1 MGSEQLAYASATE
14 LLRLIA
20 GKQVSPVELTELF
33 LGRIERLDG
42 RLNSFLLLTRDAA
55 MEQARAAEAA
65 VLRGDELGALHG
77 LPIAIKDTQMTAGI
91 RTTMGSVWFEDRVPE
106 RDAAVVERVRAG
118 GAVILGKTNASELG
132 IVGTCQNLL
141 GPDGGNPWNPDYTP
155 GGSSAGAAAA
165 LAAYLCPLATA
176 ATGAARSAFPPISAG
191 STASSPPRG
200 GCRRTRGPNPS
211 RCRTSFPRTGP
222 WRARCGTRRC
232 CSRSLPGTTGGTRS
246 RCGRSRPTTS
256 PRRIGTSPACASPG
270 VRTSASPTCIRDVA
284 DVTYRAACAF
294 EELGCHVEEPK
305 LALDPPYDTYG
316 ALMTADSFNRYRK
329 LYESDGDRLLGY
341 SSSSSSTAR
350 RSPRRTMPAAS
361 AWSTA
366 CGPISRT
373 CSRATTCCCHPRHG
387 SPRSATDP
395 IRARCPA
402 PRSSQISTST
412 ARSRCPST
420 RADIPRPPCPR
431 ASQRT
436 ACPSACR
443 SSAGRATRHRSS
455 PHRRRSRQPAPGS
468 STGRPSLERRYPLGG
483 GVPAVSDATIRYSYF
498 TFSRL

>member
-1 MGSEQLAYASATE
+1 MRSEELAYASATE

-33 LGRIERLDG
+33 LSRIERLDS

-91 RTTMGSVWFEDRVPE
+91 RTTMGSVWFADRVPE
-106 RDAAVVERVRAG
+106 RDAAVVERVRAR

-141 GPDGGNPWNPDYTP
+141 GPDGGNPWNPDHTP

-165 LAAYLCPLATA
+165 LAAYLCPLATGSDGGGSIRIPSHFCGIYGIKPTQGRVSA
-176 ATGAARSAFPPISAG
+176 YTGAESEPMPNIFSQNGPLARTVRDAALLLQVLAGNDRRDPISLREEPADYVAAADRDIAG
-191 STASSPPRG
+191 LRIAWSPDFGFADVHP
-200 GCRRTRGPNPS
+200 
-211 RCRTSFPRTGP
+211 
-222 WRARCGTRRC
+222 
-232 CSRSLPGTTGGTRS
+232 
-246 RCGRSRPTTS
+246 
-256 PRRIGTSPACASPG
+256 
-270 VRTSASPTCIRDVA
+270 DVA

-341 SSSSSSTAR
+341 SRFFIEHGSKVTTADYARCLGLIDRLRADFANLFEGYDLLLSPTAR
-350 RSPRRTMPAAS
+350 FPAFRNGPYPGEVSGTSEFPDQYFNGAFTMPINASGHPAAS
-361 AWSTA
+361 IPAGFSA
-366 CGPISRT
+366 DGLPIGLQIVGRKGDEASVIAA
-373 CSRATTCCCHPRHG
+373 SGAFEL
-387 SPRSATDP
+387 
-395 IRARCPA
+395 ARPW
-402 PRSSQISTST
+402 IHH
-412 ARSRCPST
+412 
-420 RADIPRPPCPR
+420 RPP
-431 ASQRT
+431 
-436 ACPSACR
+436 
-443 SSAGRATRHRSS
+443 
-455 PHRRRSRQPAPGS
+455 
-468 STGRPSLERRYPLGG
+468 
-483 GVPAVSDATIRYSYF
+483 VS
-498 TFSRL
+498 